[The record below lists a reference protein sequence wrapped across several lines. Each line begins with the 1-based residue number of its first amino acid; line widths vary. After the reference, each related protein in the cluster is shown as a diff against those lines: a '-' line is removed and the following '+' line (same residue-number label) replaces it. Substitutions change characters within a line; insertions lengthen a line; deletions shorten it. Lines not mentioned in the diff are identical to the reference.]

1 MKIFFLA
8 GLSLLAAACANPSE
22 TKSVASY
29 QCGAELVRVKY
40 QNDGFIVLT
49 HGEHRLVLHKVKGFS
64 GTRYEDIT
72 GTSFSKIAAQRAI
85 LKSITTF
92 ILLPADSVG
101 KIGEKKRQF

>member
-29 QCGAELVRVKY
+29 QCGTELVRVKY

-72 GTSFSKIAAQRAI
+72 GHIVYQNRGAEGYLEDNNDIYPPCRPIVT
-85 LKSITTF
+85 
-92 ILLPADSVG
+92 G
-101 KIGEKKRQF
+101 KL